1 MNNQYY
7 LSQLTNN
14 ELMLVNSEVQK
25 RKKSAAVA
33 YILCIFLGTLGAHRY
48 YMNKIGSAI
57 VMTLITVL
65 TLGLGAIITGIW
77 EIVDLFLIG
86 GWLQEDQDNIE
97 EETAKEVLSRR
108 GMPNN
113 NFAGQAG
120 PYANQP
126 YASNMNGQTM
136 GNPNSTNNDQGQN
149 QY

>member
-7 LSQLTNN
+7 LSQLTND

-33 YILCIFLGTLGAHRY
+33 YILCVLLGTLGGHRY

-57 VMTLITVL
+57 AMTLISVL
-65 TLGLGAIITGIW
+65 TFGFGLIVTGIW
-77 EIVDLFLIG
+77 TIVDLFLIA
-86 GWLQEDQDNIE
+86 GWLQEDQNSVE
-97 EETAKEVLSRR
+97 EEAAKEVLSRR

-120 PYANQP
+120 PYANQA
-126 YASNMNGQTM
+126 YTSNVNGQPM
-136 GNPNSTNNDQGQN
+136 GNPNSTNNNQDQN